1 MKKVLTSLALLAFA
15 TAVRAD
21 VVANYTFTGSS
32 LNSSDTDA
40 NSSAGVLSNVGFS
53 AATIN
58 TSVGNP
64 SPSIQDVGGDITNS
78 ANNPP
83 TAATNN
89 ATTDYYTFTLT
100 PTGTL
105 FYTSLTLDA
114 ATLNA
119 NAATSN
125 SFNISLQTGLDG
137 FMSVNNF
144 VVGANTSFTT
154 LGFDLTGLPSSSAPI
169 EFRIAIRDN
178 TTSASNGIAID
189 NIILNAQTTA
199 AVPEPATWMLMGV
212 GLLLGAQ
219 RLRRK
224 A

>member
-1 MKKVLTSLALLAFA
+1 MKKVLASLALLAFA

-21 VVANYTFTGSS
+21 VVANYTFTGSA
-32 LNSSDTDA
+32 LTSSDTDP
-40 NSSAGVLSNVGFS
+40 NSSAGALSNVGFTAS
-53 AATIN
+53 SIN

-64 SPSIQDVGGDITNS
+64 SPSIQDVGSDITNS
-78 ANNPP
+78 ANTPP
-83 TAATNN
+83 TAAPNN
-89 ATTDYYTFTLT
+89 TTTDYYTFTLT
-100 PTGTL
+100 PTGAL

-119 NAATSN
+119 NAATN

-144 VVGANTSFTT
+144 VITGNTTFTT
-154 LGFDLTGLPSSSAPI
+154 LGFDLTGFPSSSAPI

-178 TTSASNGIAID
+178 TASGTNGIAID
-189 NIILNAQTTA
+189 NIILNAQTTS